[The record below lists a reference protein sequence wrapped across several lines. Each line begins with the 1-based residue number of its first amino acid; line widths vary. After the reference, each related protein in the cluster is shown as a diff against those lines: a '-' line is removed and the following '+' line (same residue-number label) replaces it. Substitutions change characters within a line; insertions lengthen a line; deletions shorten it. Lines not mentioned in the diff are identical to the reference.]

1 MTGTSSVKK
10 LDQER
15 TEEHTGGPLEPL
27 IEVRFPA
34 QADRLKLVRGSIR
47 VAARMCGFN
56 DTAAQNIVL
65 AVDEA
70 CQNIIVHGYKGR
82 DDGEIVMSLARR
94 PDGIQVSLTDSA
106 PLVDPATIIPRA
118 LTDIRPGRLGSY
130 FIREIMDSADYQP
143 RPDGAGN
150 LLEMFKRLDD
160 TPWQAT

>member
-1 MTGTSSVKK
+1 MTGTSS
-10 LDQER
+10 LTTLAQASI
-15 TEEHTGGPLEPL
+15 EPL
-27 IEVRFPA
+27 LELRFPA
-34 QADRLKLVRGSIR
+34 RANRLKLVRGSIR
-47 VAARMCGFN
+47 AAARMCGFN

-82 DDGEIVMSLARR
+82 DDGEIVLYIARR
-94 PDGIQVSLTDSA
+94 QDGIQVSLVDSA
-106 PLVDPATIIPRA
+106 PVVDPATITPRA

-130 FIREIMDSADYQP
+130 FIRKIMDTADYRP

-150 LLEMFKRLDD
+150 LLEMFKRLDS

>member
-1 MTGTSSVKK
+1 MTGAWSVTK
-10 LDQER
+10 LAQGPV
-15 TEEHTGGPLEPL
+15 GGPTEPPPEPL
-27 IEVRFPA
+27 LELRFPA

-47 VAARMCGFN
+47 AAARMCGFN

-70 CQNIIVHGYKGR
+70 CQNIIIHGYKGR
-82 DDGEIVMSLARR
+82 EDGEIVLHLARR
-94 PDGIQVSLTDSA
+94 RDGIQVSLVDSA
-106 PLVDPATIIPRA
+106 PLVDPATITSRA

-130 FIREIMDSADYQP
+130 FIREIMDTADYRP

-150 LLEMFKRLDD
+150 LLEMFKRLEG

>member
-1 MTGTSSVKK
+1 MTGTSSVTK
-10 LDQER
+10 LAQGC
-15 TEEHTGGPLEPL
+15 TEGPIGGPIEPL

-47 VAARMCGFN
+47 AAARMCGFN

-70 CQNIIVHGYKGR
+70 CQNIIMHGYKGR
-82 DDGEIVMSLARR
+82 EDGEIVMSLGRR
-94 PDGIQVSLTDSA
+94 RDGILVSLTDSA

-118 LTDIRPGRLGSY
+118 LTDIKPGRLGSY
-130 FIREIMDSADYQP
+130 FIREIMDTADYRP

-150 LLEMFKRLDD
+150 LLEMFKRLDG